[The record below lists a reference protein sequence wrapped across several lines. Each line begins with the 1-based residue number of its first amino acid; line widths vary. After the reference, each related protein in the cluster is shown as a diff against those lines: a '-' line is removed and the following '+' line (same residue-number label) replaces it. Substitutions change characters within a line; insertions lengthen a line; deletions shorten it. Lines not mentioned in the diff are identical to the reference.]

1 MDHLVVDVHAHLWA
15 AEVETM
21 ARTLP
26 GHAERIALDLRR
38 LGPLS
43 AKTAAD
49 RFVNELPLLVDVNRR
64 LAAMTAAGVDVQ
76 VVSVTPTQYH
86 HWITDPGAARDLARL
101 THEAVA
107 GHCVRRS
114 GRLTGLGVVP
124 QQFPEWTVEALDDA
138 LTRGL
143 RGVEIATHAP
153 DPCGGPP
160 IELSDRRYD
169 DLWARAA
176 ERGAVIFVHPGGC
189 TLDERLAHW
198 YLANSVG
205 QLVEHAVAL
214 SHLIVGGVLERFPGL
229 TVLAA
234 HGGGHLPAMT
244 SRADHA
250 WHARREARTTQ
261 LPPSEYLSRLYVD
274 SLVYEPA
281 ALRRL
286 VDALGTER
294 VLLGSDFPFDMG
306 VPDPAER
313 LRAVGLDVVATAA
326 IAGGTA
332 ARIGLVPAS
341 ASQSD
346 R

>member
-1 MDHLVVDVHAHLWA
+1 M
-15 AEVETM
+15 
-21 ARTLP
+21 
-26 GHAERIALDLRR
+26 
-38 LGPLS
+38 S
-43 AKTAAD
+43 S
-49 RFVNELPLLVDVNRR
+49 
-64 LAAMTAAGVDVQ
+64 
-76 VVSVTPTQYH
+76 SV
-86 HWITDPGAARDLARL
+86 
-101 THEAVA
+101 
-107 GHCVRRS
+107 
-114 GRLTGLGVVP
+114 
-124 QQFPEWTVEALDDA
+124 
-138 LTRGL
+138 
-143 RGVEIATHAP
+143 
-153 DPCGGPP
+153 
-160 IELSDRRYD
+160 
-169 DLWARAA
+169 
-176 ERGAVIFVHPGGC
+176 
-189 TLDERLAHW
+189 
-198 YLANSVG
+198 
-205 QLVEHAVAL
+205 
-214 SHLIVGGVLERFPGL
+214 GVLERFPGL